1 MIQYG
6 PLHYQGM
13 EDFNIEGDDNMTD
26 SSMEHNPF
34 ANGMPNIDSF
44 DEIED
49 CDEICM
55 CTDCEGTWI
64 EDQIY

>member
-1 MIQYG
+1 
-6 PLHYQGM
+6 M

-26 SSMEHNPF
+26 SCMVHNLF

-44 DEIED
+44 DEVED

-55 CTDCEGTWI
+55 RTNCEGTWI
-64 EDQIY
+64 EDQIYWACFIFLVCL